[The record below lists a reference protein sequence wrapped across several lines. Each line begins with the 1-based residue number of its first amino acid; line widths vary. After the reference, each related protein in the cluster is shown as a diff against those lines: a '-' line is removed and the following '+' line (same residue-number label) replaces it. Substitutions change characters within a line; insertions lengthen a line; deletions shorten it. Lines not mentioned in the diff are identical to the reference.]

1 MTLSD
6 SIIHV
11 VCLKCGDKYSSDY
24 VNKLYSMV
32 QRHIT
37 IRHRFTCFVDD
48 PKGIDKK
55 VYCVPLMRPV
65 MLGWWNKLNFFKLKD
80 ERVLF
85 LDLDI
90 IILNNIDSLLEIGDD
105 FAVLRC
111 PNIRKHMFNTTVM
124 SFNPS
129 KCKLRIDKTEYFS
142 DQEYIQDHL
151 EGEKVFIEDERI
163 VSYKYNI
170 EHLGEEPRDMKIVYC
185 HGEPKPHELEHDWVK
200 ENWR

>member
-1 MTLSD
+1 MTSSL
-6 SIIHV
+6 IHI

-24 VNKLYSMV
+24 VNKLYSIV
-32 QRHIT
+32 QRHTT
-37 IRHRFTCFVDD
+37 IRHRFTCFVDNPRD
-48 PKGIDKK
+48 IEKR
-55 VYCVPLMRPV
+55 VYCIPLIRPV
-65 MLGWWNKLNFFKLKD
+65 MSGWWNKLNFFKLKD

-90 IILNNIDSLLEIGDD
+90 IILNNIDSLLEIKND

-111 PNIRKHMFNTTVM
+111 LNIRRHLFNTTVM

-129 KCKLRIDKTEYFS
+129 KCSIKIEENTEHRS

-151 EGEKVFIEDERI
+151 NAERVFIEDERI
-163 VSYKYNI
+163 VSYKYDI
-170 EHLGEEPRDMKIVYC
+170 EHLRKEPRDMKIVYC

-200 ENWR
+200 ENWG